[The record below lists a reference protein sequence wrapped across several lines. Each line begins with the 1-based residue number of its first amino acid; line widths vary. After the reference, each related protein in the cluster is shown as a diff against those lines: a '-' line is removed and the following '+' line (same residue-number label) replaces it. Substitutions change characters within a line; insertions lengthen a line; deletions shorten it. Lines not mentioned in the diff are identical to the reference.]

1 MPEAKV
7 QRHLAMARQPRRL
20 CESLRGLE
28 YLAAR
33 QEIMLQQL
41 RSLSPPSCP
50 TKSKGAFSQFGQQS
64 ASRKFDIASKAKRGK
79 NNQAR
84 MGTIPSETIEQIA
97 AANDIVEVIGSYFPL
112 KRAGANFR
120 ALCPFHQEK
129 TPSFMVSPSRQT
141 FHCFGCG
148 AGGSVFRFVVD
159 YEHVD
164 FPTAVRK
171 LAARAGIT
179 VVEKSG
185 RRGAGDEERQ
195 RELRQRLLKLHGEA
209 AQWFHENLI
218 KREVGKAARGY
229 LRSRGITVEIA
240 KRWQLGYAPDEW
252 DAFGCWA
259 RSRDYD
265 VRDLIASGLVKVKDD
280 SDSIGSQRSV
290 SAQRT
295 AHATASYDRFRGRIM
310 FPICNDIGEVI
321 AFSGRLLQNEDGAA
335 KYLNSPETALFRK
348 GSVLFG
354 LDKSKRALIEADC
367 AVVCEGQ
374 LDLISLF
381 ESGIT
386 NVVAPQGTAFTEGQ
400 ARILKRF
407 VNEVVL
413 CFDADAAGQ
422 KAAERSL
429 DALLQND
436 LIVRVAEMPA
446 GEDPDSLVRREG
458 KIAFEK
464 RIADARDFFDY
475 WIEREAA
482 NVDLNSLSA
491 KMEVARTLA
500 ETVSHVHD
508 PVMRGEVISKISAR
522 LAVSTSAFAAL
533 VSKQV
538 RKGPSEVTT
547 ERRQQ
552 QVPPNDIALL
562 CILALRSEE
571 AHQFLRARSW
581 REVLSQLPSTYFLER
596 ILESEVRPN
605 DSASLSAFLASLEPE
620 EEDIISGWL
629 HLKTPPNSVAVPWL
643 RLRQA
648 ALRRQL
654 DIAKDRLRLPELS
667 TGDVINLQ
675 KQILDLQ
682 EQLHELSQ
690 PAGAADS

>member
-1 MPEAKV
+1 
-7 QRHLAMARQPRRL
+7 
-20 CESLRGLE
+20 
-28 YLAAR
+28 
-33 QEIMLQQL
+33 
-41 RSLSPPSCP
+41 
-50 TKSKGAFSQFGQQS
+50 
-64 ASRKFDIASKAKRGK
+64 
-79 NNQAR
+79 

-112 KRAGANFR
+112 KRAGTNFK

-171 LAARAGIT
+171 LATRAGIT

-195 RELRQRLLKLHGEA
+195 RELRQRLLKLHAEA

-218 KREVGKAARGY
+218 KREVGKAAREY

-252 DAFGCWA
+252 DAFGSWA

-280 SDSIGSQRSV
+280 SDSTGSQRSV
-290 SAQRT
+290 TAQGA

-310 FPICNDIGEVI
+310 FSICNDVGEVI
-321 AFSGRLLQNEDGAA
+321 GFSGRLLQDKEGAA

-354 LDKSKRALIEADC
+354 LHKSKRALIEADC

-386 NVVAPQGTAFTEGQ
+386 NVVAPQGTAFTEAQ
-400 ARILKRF
+400 ARVLKRF

-436 LIVRVAEMPA
+436 LIVRMAEMPA

-458 KIAFEK
+458 KTAFEK

-475 WIEREAA
+475 WIERETV
-482 NVDLNSLSA
+482 NVDLSSLSA

-508 PVMRGEVISKISAR
+508 LVMRGEVISKISAR
-522 LAVSTSAFAAL
+522 LAVSASAFAAL
-533 VSKQV
+533 VPKQV

-552 QVPPNDIALL
+552 LVPPNDIALL

-571 AHQFLRARSW
+571 AHEFLRAQSW

-629 HLKTPPNSVAVPWL
+629 HLKTPPNSVAIPWL

-654 DIAKDRLRLPELS
+654 DIARDRLRLPELS

-690 PAGAADS
+690 PAGPADN